1 MDCVKV
7 NKKIGKKPSSSVT
20 VGKLISML
28 FVFSLSIID
37 LRGLIMQ
44 DFLLQ
49 KIKNPFYEFNNIVFI
64 GDILPK

>member
-1 MDCVKV
+1 
-7 NKKIGKKPSSSVT
+7 
-20 VGKLISML
+20 ML